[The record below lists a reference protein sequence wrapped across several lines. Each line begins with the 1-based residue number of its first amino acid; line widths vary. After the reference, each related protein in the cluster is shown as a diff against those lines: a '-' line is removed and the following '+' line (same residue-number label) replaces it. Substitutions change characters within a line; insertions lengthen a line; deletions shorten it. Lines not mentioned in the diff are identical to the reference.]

1 MPEERGSVL
10 KKYAESGLYRLLLDM
25 LRIPS
30 VSPSPEQENRVT
42 RLLYDAL
49 AVLPYFREHPEDL
62 RLLPLEDDPF
72 GRNFLFAFVRRT
84 EPTAETV
91 ILAGHVDVVSAEAC
105 GELAPFA
112 FDPEEYTRRLPGV
125 ALPEDARCDLES
137 GEWLFGRGVADMK
150 SGLAAGIELLAEA
163 ASDPASL
170 GANLLVLAVPD
181 EENNSA
187 GMLAAAAELA
197 RRQNE
202 DGLRYLTCIELEPTF
217 AGGELALPSIYLGSI
232 GKINTFFFC
241 AGKETHVG
249 EYYEGFGAA
258 PVISRINLELEGN
271 PEYAD
276 SLGGR
281 AYPPFGCMRQTDLRR
296 EYSATIMTRAFAFYS
311 YLTATKLPG
320 RILGEMRAVAEKAL
334 REAIEA
340 HERNAGTFA
349 KMNGAERPAGKWNSM
364 ALSYE
369 ELLRMAE
376 GKLGAGFPGFV
387 EDVLSR
393 TPSGADERT
402 KAVALIESMV
412 EACALPGPLVVF
424 GFLPPWYPHRANLGL
439 SEGERRVERAARETV
454 REARER
460 FGLTVETRPF
470 FEGVSD
476 LSYCGFQGEAG
487 EMATFAGNM
496 PGWKRLYSLPT
507 EALAELDIPILNF
520 GPLGKDAHKNTER
533 LHLPYFMEVFPKLL
547 SSLVG
552 RVAEKGER

>member
-1 MPEERGSVL
+1 MLEERGSVP
-10 KKYAESGLYRLLLDM
+10 KKHAESGLYRLLLDM

-30 VSPSPEQENRVT
+30 VSPSPEHENHIARF
-42 RLLYDAL
+42 LYDRL
-49 AVLPYFREHPEDL
+49 APLPYFKEHPEDL
-62 RLLPLEDDPF
+62 RLLQLDGDPF
-72 GRNFLFAFVRRT
+72 GRHFLYAIVRKDR
-84 EPTAETV
+84 PTADTL
-91 ILAGHVDVVSAEAC
+91 ILAGHMDVVSAEAC
-105 GELAPFA
+105 GELASFA
-112 FDPEEYTRRLPGV
+112 FDPEEYTRRLHVAAMPG
-125 ALPEDARCDLES
+125 DARHDLES

-150 SGLAAGIELLAEA
+150 SGLAAGVDLLMEEA
-163 ASDPASL
+163 RNPQGLD
-170 GANLLVLAVPD
+170 ANLLLLAVPD

-187 GMLAAAAELA
+187 GMLAASAELA
-197 RRQNE
+197 RIQRE
-202 DGLRYLTCIELEPTF
+202 DGLRYLACIELEPTF
-217 AGGELALPSIYLGSI
+217 ATGETALPSIYLGSI

-241 AGKETHVG
+241 SGKETHVG

-296 EYSATIMTRAFAFYS
+296 EYSATIMTRAFSFYS

-320 RILGEMRAVAEKAL
+320 RILAEMRAVAEKAL

-349 KMNGAERPAGKWNSM
+349 RKNGAERPSRKWSSM

-369 ELLRMAE
+369 EVRRMAE
-376 GKLGAGFPGFV
+376 AKLSAGFPGFV
-387 EDVLSR
+387 EEVLSR

-402 KAVALIESMV
+402 KAVALVEGMV
-412 EACALPGPLVVF
+412 EACALAGPLVVF

-439 SEGERRVERAARETV
+439 SEGERRMERAARETV

-476 LSYCGFQGEAG
+476 LSYCGFQGEAL

-496 PGWKRLYSLPT
+496 PGWKRLYGLPT

-533 LHLPYFMEVFPKLL
+533 LHLPYFVEVFPKLL
-547 SSLVG
+547 RFLV
-552 RVAEKGER
+552 RSVAEKGER

>member
-1 MPEERGSVL
+1 
-10 KKYAESGLYRLLLDM
+10 M

-30 VSPSPEQENRVT
+30 VSPSPEHENRVT
-42 RLLYDAL
+42 RLLYDTL

-72 GRNFLFAFVRRT
+72 GRNFLFAFVRRPG
-84 EPTAETV
+84 PTAETV
-91 ILAGHVDVVSAEAC
+91 ILAGHADVVSAEAC

-112 FDPEEYTRRLPGV
+112 FDPEEYTRRLEDV
-125 ALPEDARCDLES
+125 ALPEDARRDLES

-163 ASDPASL
+163 ASDPGSL
-170 GANLLVLAVPD
+170 GANLLALAVPD

-187 GMLAAAAELA
+187 GMLAASAQLA
-197 RRQNE
+197 RRQKE
-202 DGLRYLTCIELEPTF
+202 EGLRYRACIELEPTF
-217 AGGELALPSIYLGSI
+217 AGGERALPSIYLGSI

-296 EYSATIMTRAFAFYS
+296 EYSATIMTRAFSFYS

-320 RILGEMRAVAEKAL
+320 RILGEMRAIAEKAL

-340 HERNAGTFA
+340 HERNAESFA
-349 KMNGAERPAGKWNSM
+349 KMNGAGRSDAKWNSV

-369 ELLRMAE
+369 ELRRMAE
-376 GKLGAGFPGFV
+376 AKLGAGFPGFV
-387 EDVLSR
+387 EGVLSR

-402 KAVALIESMV
+402 KAVALVEGMV

-454 REARER
+454 REASER

-487 EMATFAGNM
+487 EMATFAANM

-547 SSLVG
+547 RSLVR
-552 RVAEKGER
+552 RVAEDGER